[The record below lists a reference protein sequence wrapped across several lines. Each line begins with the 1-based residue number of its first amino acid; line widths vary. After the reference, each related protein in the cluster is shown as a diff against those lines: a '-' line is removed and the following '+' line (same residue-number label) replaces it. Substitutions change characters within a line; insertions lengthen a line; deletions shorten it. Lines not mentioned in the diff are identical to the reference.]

1 MNVDTNNG
9 LGELPFQFSIKKQNV
24 KYLRVPF
31 LFVLLTSRQS
41 LSYAPITSSRNLLR
55 FRSEDLELQYKHCG
69 TGIHRCNLHLCN
81 HFLQC
86 LKKRCC
92 QFIIFCPNNNV
103 HPFVIFQLNLS
114 WLTGFKYLSLVA
126 SKPLMIHMVVC

>member
-1 MNVDTNNG
+1 MDQQQSTDNEQIYHLANNLRTCPKKILWIHMNVDTNNG

-55 FRSEDLELQYKHCG
+55 FR
-69 TGIHRCNLHLCN
+69 
-81 HFLQC
+81 
-86 LKKRCC
+86 
-92 QFIIFCPNNNV
+92 
-103 HPFVIFQLNLS
+103 
-114 WLTGFKYLSLVA
+114 
-126 SKPLMIHMVVC
+126 

>member
-41 LSYAPITSSRNLLR
+41 LSYAPITSSRNLLQ
-55 FRSEDLELQYKHCG
+55 FR
-69 TGIHRCNLHLCN
+69 
-81 HFLQC
+81 
-86 LKKRCC
+86 
-92 QFIIFCPNNNV
+92 
-103 HPFVIFQLNLS
+103 
-114 WLTGFKYLSLVA
+114 
-126 SKPLMIHMVVC
+126 